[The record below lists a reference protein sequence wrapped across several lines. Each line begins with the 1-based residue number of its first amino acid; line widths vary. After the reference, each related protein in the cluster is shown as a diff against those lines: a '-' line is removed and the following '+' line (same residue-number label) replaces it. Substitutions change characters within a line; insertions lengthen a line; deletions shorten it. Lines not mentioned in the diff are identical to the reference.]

1 MNRKKIIIDTDP
13 GVDDG
18 MAIQLAINSP
28 EFDIVGLTTI
38 FGNVPVELATLN
50 ALRLVHIAGQNI
62 PVAMGAAD
70 PLKGSFAGGARVVH
84 GDDGQGNTWQVK
96 SPLKPVE
103 QSSAEFIVHQI
114 LNNPEQITVIAI
126 GPLTNLAL
134 ALELNP
140 AIAELVRE
148 IIIMGGNAFC
158 PGNVTP
164 AAEANIHSD
173 PDAADIVLGAR
184 WPLTMVGL
192 DVTHK
197 VFMHRNVLDTIAE
210 CKTPLN
216 TYVASTFPFYRDF
229 FIKANRIEGI
239 YVHDATAIT
248 YCLNPSLFKTS
259 QYPVCVEK
267 SDCISKGKTWPS
279 LGDADDEDAKWL
291 LPWKDRPTINI
302 CTDVKGDEVVD
313 FITKRLIEN

>member
-114 LNNPEQITVIAI
+114 LNSPKQITVIAI

-229 FIKANRIEGI
+229 FI
-239 YVHDATAIT
+239 
-248 YCLNPSLFKTS
+248 
-259 QYPVCVEK
+259 
-267 SDCISKGKTWPS
+267 
-279 LGDADDEDAKWL
+279 
-291 LPWKDRPTINI
+291 
-302 CTDVKGDEVVD
+302 
-313 FITKRLIEN
+313 